1 MGPSTPLHA
10 NAVDAGED
18 DVSAMQIPCGAPVP
32 QRFQDPTMSEAL
44 NDAALKQLFFDA
56 RTFNKFQPRA
66 IDDATLH
73 SLVDLMKWGPT
84 SMNAQP
90 GRIVFVRSAE
100 AKEKLKG
107 ALMGGNVDKTMAAP
121 VTAIVAYDTEFHEHL
136 TTQFPAMP
144 GARDMFHGNDQL
156 IDITGLR
163 NSSLQGAYL
172 ILAARALGVD
182 SGAMSGFNNAAVDA
196 AFFPEGK
203 WKSNFLINLGYGD
216 ATGNWPR
223 GPRLPFDTM
232 ARIA

>member
-1 MGPSTPLHA
+1 MT
-10 NAVDAGED
+10 
-18 DVSAMQIPCGAPVP
+18 
-32 QRFQDPTMSEAL
+32 EAL
-44 NDAALKQLFFDA
+44 NDAALKQLFLDA
-56 RTFNKFQPRA
+56 RTFNKFQSRP

-73 SLVDLMKWGPT
+73 QLVDVMKWGPT

-136 TTQFPAMP
+136 PTQFPAMP
-144 GARDMFHGNDQL
+144 NARDMFAGSAPFAEA
-156 IDITGLR
+156 TAFR
-163 NSSLQGAYL
+163 NSAIQGGYL
-172 ILAARALGVD
+172 ILAARALGLDV
-182 SGAMSGFNNAAVDA
+182 GPMSGFDNAALDA

-216 ATGNWPR
+216 ASGNWPR
-223 GPRLPFDTM
+223 GPRLPFHAM
-232 ARIA
+232 ARID

>member
-1 MGPSTPLHA
+1 M
-10 NAVDAGED
+10 
-18 DVSAMQIPCGAPVP
+18 SA
-32 QRFQDPTMSEAL
+32 AL
-44 NDAALKQLFFDA
+44 NDAALKQLFLDA
-56 RTFNKFQPRA
+56 RTFNKFQSRP

-90 GRIVFVRSAE
+90 GRIVFVRSAA

-144 GARDMFHGNDQL
+144 GARDMFHGNASL
-156 IDITGLR
+156 IEITGLR

-172 ILAARALGVD
+172 ILAARALGLD
-182 SGAMSGFNNAAVDA
+182 CGPMSGFNNAGVDA
-196 AFFPEGK
+196 AFFAGK
-203 WKSNFLINLGYGD
+203 NIQSNFICSLGYAKAD
-216 ATGNWPR
+216 QPASRN
-223 GPRLPFDTM
+223 PRLEFD
-232 ARIA
+232 AA

>member
-1 MGPSTPLHA
+1 
-10 NAVDAGED
+10 
-18 DVSAMQIPCGAPVP
+18 
-32 QRFQDPTMSEAL
+32 MSEAL
-44 NDAALKQLFFDA
+44 DEAALKQLFLDA
-56 RTFNKFQPRA
+56 RTFNKFQSRP

-73 SLVDLMKWGPT
+73 QLVNVMKWGPT

-90 GRIVFVRSAE
+90 GRIVFVRSPE

-136 TTQFPAMP
+136 PTQFPAMP
-144 GARDMFHGNDQL
+144 GARDMFHGNTSL
-156 IDITGLR
+156 IEITGLR

-172 ILAARALGVD
+172 ILAARALGLD

-196 AFFPEGK
+196 AFFPDGK

-216 ATGNWPR
+216 SSGNWPR
-223 GPRLPFDTM
+223 GPRLPFHAM
-232 ARIA
+232 ARID